1 MTIVKLSDSFHS
13 TYGNVKYGVSGEGP
27 PLVLVHGTPWSSFNW
42 RHIIPGL
49 SQWFKV
55 YYYDLLGYGE
65 SEKKEMDVSL
75 GVQNKVLNELLDFW
89 GLKNPIIVGHDFGGS
104 TVLRTHLLN
113 NRSFKRMILID
124 PVAIAP
130 WGSEFFSHVNHH
142 EKAFRGLPDY
152 IHESVI
158 STYVQ
163 GAMFREMDLETLKGI
178 KEPWLGS
185 VGKEAFYRQIAQA
198 SQEYTDEIEWI
209 YEEVDVPT
217 LVIWGEEDTWIPIE
231 KGEKLAS
238 RIPHSTYVSIA
249 NAGHLVQE
257 DQPSI
262 LLAHILKFVLD

>member
-1 MTIVKLSDSFHS
+1 MVKFKLSETYHS
-13 TYGNVKYGVSGEGP
+13 TYGNVKYAVSGEGP

-55 YYYDLLGYGE
+55 YYYDLLGYGK

-75 GVQNKVLNELLDFW
+75 GVQNKILNELLDHW
-89 GLKNPIIVGHDFGGS
+89 GLNNPIIVGHDFGG
-104 TVLRTHLLN
+104 TTTLRTHLLN
-113 NRSFKRMILID
+113 NRSFKKMILID

-130 WGSEFFSHVNHH
+130 WGSEFFSHVNHY
-142 EKAFRGLPDY
+142 EKAFQGLPDY

-163 GAMFREMDLETLKGI
+163 GAMFREMDTDTLKGI
-178 KEPWLGS
+178 KEPWLGH

-198 SQEYTDEIEWI
+198 SQKYTDEIESL
-209 YEEVDVPT
+209 YDEVCVPT
-217 LVIWGEEDTWIPIE
+217 LIIWGEEDTWIPIE
-231 KGEKLAS
+231 KGEQLSGKIPDAS
-238 RIPHSTYVSIA
+238 YVTIS

-262 LLAHILKFVLD
+262 LLAHILKYALD